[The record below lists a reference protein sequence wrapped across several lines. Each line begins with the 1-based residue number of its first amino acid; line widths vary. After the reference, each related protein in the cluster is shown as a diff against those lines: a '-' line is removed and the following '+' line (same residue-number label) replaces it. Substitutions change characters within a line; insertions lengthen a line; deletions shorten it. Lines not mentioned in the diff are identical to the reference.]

1 MKCRKEKRS
10 NRPLQNLSNR
20 AEGASLAQRVTC
32 DGRKEKK
39 ICIKLA
45 LNNAVATGGKCSREK
60 PENSVIQFL
69 WLFVQ
74 IGCRK
79 KKPQTR
85 NKRGV
90 FGAKKRKS
98 GVAFRKPTENSKTR
112 KSPPVLPQK
121 NREKPVV

>member
-1 MKCRKEKRS
+1 
-10 NRPLQNLSNR
+10 
-20 AEGASLAQRVTC
+20 VTEE
-32 DGRKEKK
+32 REKK
-39 ICIKLA
+39 KKCSKLA
-45 LNNAVATGGKCSREK
+45 LNKAAATGGKSSREK

-90 FGAKKRKS
+90 FGAK
-98 GVAFRKPTENSKTR
+98 ENKIGRRFPETN
-112 KSPPVLPQK
+112 KKLQNP
-121 NREKPVV
+121 